1 MGSKSKIGIIDSG
14 LGGFTVVKEL
24 RRILPN
30 ESIAYFGDNLNCPYG
45 NRSKED
51 ILHLTY
57 NMLDFLNDR
66 RVKLVGIACNTVST
80 LIKEYGNRYDFPI
93 VDIITPTVDFVSE
106 NGIDNIG
113 ILGTAFTIKTGAYQR
128 MLLERNSNIKITT
141 EPSPNLAALIDSG
154 DFDSA
159 AIKDAVRLHLSNLTK
174 GNEVSNLILA
184 CTHYPIVEDIFR
196 SFAPDLKIIDP
207 AVHLAQK
214 IKKTLKEND
223 MLNDDKDA
231 DASIEIFTTGKA
243 DNYKNLISKFNMKDT
258 ISINIV

>member
-1 MGSKSKIGIIDSG
+1 MGNKDKIGIIDSG
-14 LGGFTVVKEL
+14 LGGFTVVREL

-57 NMLDFLNDR
+57 NMLDFLDNKH
-66 RVKLVGIACNTVST
+66 VKLVGIACNTVST
-80 LIKEYGNRYDFPI
+80 LIKEYKDRYDFPI

-113 ILGTAFTIKTGAYQR
+113 ILGTAFTIKTGVYQR

-159 AIKDAVRLHLSNLTK
+159 AVKDAVRLHLSNLTK
-174 GNEVSNLILA
+174 GNDVSNLILA

-207 AVHLAQK
+207 AVHLARK
-214 IKKTLKEND
+214 IEEVLKDTD
-223 MLNDDKDA
+223 MLNDDNEA
-231 DASIEIFTTGKA
+231 DASIEIFTTVKS
-243 DNYKNLISKFNMKDT
+243 DNYRNLISKFNMQDT